1 MNVLE
6 AGKLWRKFC
15 RNKGAVVCLFLC
27 IFIIVISLFSN
38 VIAPYG
44 YDDQEL
50 VNRLKPPSKDHIFG
64 TDDFGRDIFSRVII
78 GGKTSIAIGF
88 VSVIIAVIIGVPVG
102 LIAGYYSKADA
113 IIMRIMDIF
122 MAMPGMLLAM
132 AIVAAL
138 GPSMFNVMIAVA
150 IFSIPTFAR
159 VVRANVLSIK
169 ESEFV
174 LAAKT
179 YGLPDYKIL
188 ISHILPNIMHSV
200 IVLSTM
206 RFATSVLT
214 SSGLSFLGLGV
225 QPPTPD
231 WGAMINAGRAFI
243 RSAWWVVAYPSLA
256 LLLLTISI
264 NVLGDA
270 LRDVLDPKM

>member
-1 MNVLE
+1 ME